1 MANKRVGKRTVK
13 LQNNPT
19 IISAASVVGPKE
31 GQGPLKE
38 YFNLILQDD
47 LYGEKSWE
55 LAESKMH
62 KTTDVLRVDLASVR
76 AGRATPALLEKV
88 MVDYYGTPTPVNQV
102 ASVTVPEPRMIIIQ
116 PWEKNLL
123 KDIERA
129 IMKSDLGLNP
139 NSDGAVI
146 RLNLPQLTE
155 ERRKEIVKTVH
166 KKSEDARVIVRN
178 LRRDANDAVKK
189 AEKAKE
195 ITEDEAKKGTDDIQK
210 MTDKII
216 KEIDNIMANKEKEVM
231 EI

>member
-1 MANKRVGKRTVK
+1 MATVK
-13 LQNNPT
+13 E
-19 IISAASVVGPKE
+19 II
-31 GQGPLKE
+31 
-38 YFNLILQDD
+38 
-47 LYGEKSWE
+47 E

-155 ERRKEIVKTVH
+155 ERRKEIVKT
-166 KKSEDARVIVRN
+166 
-178 LRRDANDAVKK
+178 
-189 AEKAKE
+189 
-195 ITEDEAKKGTDDIQK
+195 KKGTDDIQK

-216 KEIDNIMANKEKEVM
+216 KEIDNVMANKEKEVM